1 MKRKKIL
8 YIGNALSHKG
18 ATVTSVETLGVFL
31 RNEGYEVIVS
41 SSVQNKILRMLDMIR
56 AVISLKSQTKTV
68 LIDTY
73 STTNFWYAIII
84 GYWCRLFKLDYIPI
98 LRGGNLPYRLK
109 NNPKRCKRFFGN
121 AHYNIVPS
129 QYLLHDFKD
138 AGYINL
144 KYIPN
149 TIETT
154 KYPYI
159 ERSTLKPNLLWVRSF
174 AGLYNPIM
182 AIKVLQELQKEYP
195 EAKLTM
201 VGPRKDSSFDEC
213 KLFAKE
219 HNLPVTFTGKLSKQE
234 WIALGKSHDI
244 FISTTN
250 FDNTPISVI
259 EAMALGLPVVSTN
272 VGGMPFLINDQMD
285 GILTPEKD
293 VIAFTSKLSTLLKT
307 PTLVHT
313 ISKNGRVKAE
323 SFDWNQV
330 KTLWKN
336 VLD

>member
-1 MKRKKIL
+1 M
-8 YIGNALSHKG
+8 SHKG

-41 SSVQNKILRMLDMIR
+41 SSVQNKILRMLDMIKT
-56 AVISLKSQTKTV
+56 VLFLKNQTETV

-73 STTNFWYAIII
+73 STTNFWYAVII
-84 GYWCRLFKLDYIPI
+84 GYWCRVFKLSYIPI

-109 NNPKRCKRFFGN
+109 NNASVCKRLFEN
-121 AHYNIVPS
+121 AKFNIVPS
-129 QYLLHDFKD
+129 QYLLQDFKE
-138 AGYINL
+138 AGYTNL

-154 KYPYI
+154 KYPFI
-159 ERSTLKPNLLWVRSF
+159 ERNKVKPNLLWVRSF
-174 AGLYNPIM
+174 ATLYNPIM

-195 EAKLTM
+195 EVKLTM
-201 VGPRKDSSFDEC
+201 VGPKKDNSFDEC
-213 KLFAKE
+213 VLFAKE
-219 HNLPVTFTGKLSKQE
+219 NDLPVTFTGKLSKTE
-234 WIALGKSHDI
+234 WVALGKSHDI

-272 VGGMPFLINDQMD
+272 VGGMPFLIQDQID

-293 VIAFTSKLSTLLKT
+293 VIKFTEKLIALLRN
-307 PTLVHT
+307 PTLVNT

>member
-41 SSVQNKILRMLDMIR
+41 SSVQNKILRMLDMIKT
-56 AVISLKSQTKTV
+56 VIFFKNQTKTV

-73 STTNFWYAIII
+73 STTNFWYAVII
-84 GYWCRLFKLDYIPI
+84 GYWCRVFKLSYIPI
-98 LRGGNLPYRLK
+98 LRGGDLPYRLK
-109 NNPKRCKRFFGN
+109 NNPKICKRLFEN
-121 AHYNIVPS
+121 AKFNIVPS
-129 QYLLHDFKD
+129 QYLLRDFKNV
-138 AGYINL
+138 GYTNL

-154 KYPYI
+154 KYPFV
-159 ERSTLKPNLLWVRSF
+159 ERNEIKPNLLWVRSF
-174 AGLYNPIM
+174 AALYNPIM

-201 VGPRKDSSFDEC
+201 VGPRKDNSFDEC
-213 KLFAKE
+213 KFFVKE
-219 HNLPVTFTGKLSKQE
+219 NNLPVTFTGKLSKEE
-234 WIALGKSHDI
+234 WIALGASHDI

-272 VGGMPFLINDQMD
+272 VGGMPFLIQDQID
-285 GILTPEKD
+285 GLLTLEKD
-293 VIAFTSKLSTLLKT
+293 IMKFTAKLITLLKT
-307 PTLVHT
+307 PTLVNT
-313 ISKNGRVKAE
+313 ISRNGRVKAE
-323 SFDWNQV
+323 NFDWNQV